1 MYRLAAAFAFLFCV
15 GAMSLPLLADGTATP
30 PAENGETFGQ
40 YLADHQ
46 ADLAPFF
53 SKNSEDMF
61 RLGVPLLMGMMG
73 WVVLITMLIGWG
85 IDVLMSRGFAFF
97 FAPAFSEI
105 KRALIYATGRL
116 FLSFVYT
123 CLLGIAIVFSLK
135 LVYAGIVMACVVALL
150 LAVAIAAQIVWVLY
164 LYRTSFAVSAGFYVA
179 IIIVHT
185 VVGFLLAKP
194 FIGTGASATAVDF
207 VNRVVTPRL
216 LAEADSTKQD
226 LAGAVSDRDAV
237 KAKVTEFQSQLVQAQ
252 SEQQHLHQLIEEKK
266 NSDVY
271 VFSRI
276 VQAHARGELEPARDQ
291 LTAFLGK
298 FPSSSLNA
306 LARAQLAQVNDQI
319 TAETEQKKQ
328 DEAEATRAAA
338 QARSDL
344 LARAAKGEVP
354 LSEMRRALI
363 GKSRAEV
370 NNLLGPP
377 NETGS
382 DSWNYHQLMVFNPL
396 TNVKHGLMVYF
407 IEGTVQSV
415 DYGTGV
421 ESQ

>member
-1 MYRLAAAFAFLFCV
+1 
-15 GAMSLPLLADGTATP
+15 
-30 PAENGETFGQ
+30 
-40 YLADHQ
+40 
-46 ADLAPFF
+46 
-53 SKNSEDMF
+53 
-61 RLGVPLLMGMMG
+61 MMG
-73 WVVLITMLIGWG
+73 WVVLVTMLIGWG

-97 FAPAFSEI
+97 FAPAFSDI

-116 FLSFVYT
+116 FLSFIYT

-135 LVYAGIVMACVVALL
+135 LVYAGTVMACAVILL

-164 LYRTSFAVSAGFYVA
+164 LYRTSFGVSAAFYVA
-179 IIIVHT
+179 IIVVHT

-194 FIGTGASATAVDF
+194 FIGSGASATAIDF

-216 LAEADSTKQD
+216 QAEVDSTKQE
-226 LAGAVSDRDAV
+226 LAGVASDRDAT

-276 VQAHARGELEPARDQ
+276 VQAHARGELESARDE
-291 LTAFLGK
+291 LTVFLGK

-306 LARAQLAQVNDQI
+306 LARAQLAQVDEQI
-319 TAETEQKKQ
+319 AAQTEQKKQ
-328 DEAEATRAAA
+328 EEAETARAAA

-344 LARAAKGEVP
+344 LARAAKGQVP

-363 GKSRAEV
+363 GKSRAV
-370 NNLLGPP
+370 VSDLLGPP
-377 NETGS
+377 SETGS

-415 DYGTGV
+415 DYGAEGV
-421 ESQ
+421 SQ